1 MIQVFYK
8 NIKDLNPLNK
18 IIMKRV
24 DFEIIGKKILVG
36 AILFLVPLIILAGG
50 LTLVN
55 QLLK

>member
-1 MIQVFYK
+1 
-8 NIKDLNPLNK
+8 
-18 IIMKRV
+18 MKRV